1 MLHTSSPH
9 NTIKKKGRRSAA
21 CMLSNV
27 SYYYDIEDKKKGSLL
42 HGRPWI
48 VLCELNQAARE
59 RGTTQ
64 ALVLLVEDRQD
75 RSRLIADILEGAYH
89 LVTAH
94 DSQEG
99 LEQALTLKPDLI
111 LCDVMMPAVSGE
123 QLVSAVRAHSEL
135 DAIPILLL
143 SAGTDDTVR
152 VQSLQAGAQDYLVRP
167 FHPEEL
173 RVRVANLIT
182 MKQTRQ
188 QLQRE
193 VASQQQ
199 DIATLANEVT
209 SHTRAPAHAR
219 DPAGERSPH
228 RSHPPDRARRDHH
241 H

>member
-1 MLHTSSPH
+1 MMLHFPQPRDGQHADCTCLAPDSP
-9 NTIKKKGRRSAA
+9 
-21 CMLSNV
+21 
-27 SYYYDIEDKKKGSLL
+27 
-42 HGRPWI
+42 
-48 VLCELNQAARE
+48 RE

-64 ALVLLVEDRQD
+64 ALVLLVENQQD
-75 RSRLIADILEGAYH
+75 QSRLIADILAETYR

-135 DAIPILLL
+135 DATPIRLL
-143 SAGTDDTVR
+143 SAGTDDRVR
-152 VQSLQAGAQDYLVRP
+152 VQSLQAGAQDSLVSP
-167 FHPEEL
+167 SPPEEL
-173 RVRVANLIT
+173 RVRVATLIT
-182 MKQTRQ
+182 IKQPRQ

-209 SHTRAPAHAR
+209 
-219 DPAGERSPH
+219 
-228 RSHPPDRARRDHH
+228 
-241 H
+241 